1 MAKKKMINSQ
11 CRIQTKTCLYALFLS
26 DVLLGLL
33 QSLKVGTKAL
43 TFGKQT
49 SKNRL
54 YALKFW
60 KTLLQYWFTS
70 RKFWKMFPK
79 QNIKELDFKP

>member
-43 TFGKQT
+43 TIGKYTSEFGLYVLSFGKPFL
-49 SKNRL
+49 SIG
-54 YALKFW
+54 
-60 KTLLQYWFTS
+60 LQVVSFGKCF
-70 RKFWKMFPK
+70 RNK
-79 QNIKELDFKP
+79 I

>member
-33 QSLKVGTKAL
+33 QSEKETGKTEKKAVKVSLEKM
-43 TFGKQT
+43 GKLAYP
-49 SKNRL
+49 SVHEN
-54 YALKFW
+54 A
-60 KTLLQYWFTS
+60 
-70 RKFWKMFPK
+70 
-79 QNIKELDFKP
+79 

>member
-11 CRIQTKTCLYALFLS
+11 CRIQTKTCLYTLFLS

-60 KTLLQYWFTS
+60 RTS
-70 RKFWKMFPK
+70 INSFFDTP
-79 QNIKELDFKP
+79 